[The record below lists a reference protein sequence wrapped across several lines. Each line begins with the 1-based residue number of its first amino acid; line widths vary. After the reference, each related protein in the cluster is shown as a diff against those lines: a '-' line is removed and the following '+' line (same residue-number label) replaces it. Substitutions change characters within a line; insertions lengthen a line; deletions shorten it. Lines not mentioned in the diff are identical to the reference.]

1 MIWDKW
7 HHKCNINVLTFIN
20 STKQDL
26 FTHILDYTFSI
37 IRKWNNYI
45 FTDFT
50 HKPSLTNSPEEFWP
64 YRSPSH
70 TICRFCACSRGSR
83 WGRLHRCETKA
94 EQSVWT
100 FLGFVCTGQAEGEC
114 GKYSAITYQS
124 TNVLTWFA
132 TTASC
137 GSSGSAAARRACSD
151 NKTVRRVIAAALSD
165 TGPDVMPTALIKLLM
180 RSDDSHSPLVF
191 QNVQTYCSCHRTYIR
206 MPDFCDKTHLRKKK
220 WSCGVWIKGR
230 KQHLWC

>member
-1 MIWDKW
+1 M
-7 HHKCNINVLTFIN
+7 
-20 STKQDL
+20 
-26 FTHILDYTFSI
+26 
-37 IRKWNNYI
+37 
-45 FTDFT
+45 
-50 HKPSLTNSPEEFWP
+50 
-64 YRSPSH
+64 
-70 TICRFCACSRGSR
+70 CSRDSR
-83 WGRLHRCETKA
+83 WGRLRRCETKA

-100 FLGFVCTGQAEGEC
+100 FLGSVCTGEAERER

-165 TGPDVMPTALIKLLM
+165 TGTDVMPTALIELLM
-180 RSDDSHSPLVF
+180 HSDASHSPLIF
-191 QNVQTYCSCHRTYIR
+191 QNVQTYRSCHRTYIR

-220 WSCGVWIKGR
+220 KRPTHNCSGVWERTHMDRSDLIRKHNKGHSDHVDSELR
-230 KQHLWC
+230 AGNNTWC